1 MYAQELA
8 YPNPIVVP
16 SNDQYF
22 GSLRGGLNSPLP
34 VVGKLHVQFEEPFVE
49 TVGEARVAFQPEL
62 RELLMED
69 VDQDVVLFA
78 TEVDGADKLGGDEE
92 GSLNG
97 GMDDGDTLG
106 GDEEGSVNGGMDDC
120 DTLGGDE
127 EGSVNG
133 GLDDGDTLGGD
144 EEGSVKGELDEG
156 ELFDEPKL
164 EDADELV
171 EVAGCNSL
179 HICHSVCLFMQVNGA
194 SKAVPE
200 QSGPAGTHEV

>member
-106 GDEEGSVNGGMDDC
+106 GDEEGSV
-120 DTLGGDE
+120 
-127 EGSVNG
+127 
-133 GLDDGDTLGGD
+133 
-144 EEGSVKGELDEG
+144 KGELDEG

-179 HICHSVCLFMQVNGA
+179 HI
-194 SKAVPE
+194 
-200 QSGPAGTHEV
+200 

>member
-1 MYAQELA
+1 
-8 YPNPIVVP
+8 
-16 SNDQYF
+16 
-22 GSLRGGLNSPLP
+22 
-34 VVGKLHVQFEEPFVE
+34 VQFEEPFVE

-62 RELLMED
+62 RELLVED

-78 TEVDGADKLGGDEE
+78 TEVDGYDMDGADKLGGDEE
-92 GSLNG
+92 GSVNG

-106 GDEEGSVNGGMDDC
+106 GDEEGSVNGGMDDG
-120 DTLGGDE
+120 DTLGGDEEGSVNGGLDDGDKLGGDE

-171 EVAGCNSL
+171 EVAGCNSW
-179 HICHSVCLFMQVNGA
+179 HISNSVSLFMQVNAA
-194 SKAVPE
+194 SKFVPE